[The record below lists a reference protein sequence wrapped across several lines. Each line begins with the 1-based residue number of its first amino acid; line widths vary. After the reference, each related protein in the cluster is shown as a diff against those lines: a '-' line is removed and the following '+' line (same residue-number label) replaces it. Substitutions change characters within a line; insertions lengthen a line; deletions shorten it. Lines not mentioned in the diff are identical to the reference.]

1 MRMTERIYNED
12 GGWYCAKCGNFHD
25 DYYDAS
31 VLKECPKC
39 GENLIETEKMV
50 DREYLLS
57 VGAKCCDEKDYPQWL
72 LNLREQHKK
81 ECEGRK
87 ENVFCQEKEV

>member
-1 MRMTERIYNED
+1 MTERIYNED

-25 DYYDAS
+25 DYYDAG

-57 VGAKCCDEKDYPQWL
+57 VGAKYCGEKDYPQWL
-72 LNLREQHKK
+72 LNLREQRKK
-81 ECEGRK
+81 ERERRK
-87 ENVFCQEKEV
+87 